1 MSSLLRSNLVVAA
14 GTALSRISGL
24 VRVFVF
30 AYVIGQTALGD
41 AYKLGNETPN
51 IVYDLLLGG
60 VLSATLVPLFTSFL
74 PRGQGDDATAEDR
87 RATNVVLT
95 IAGTLMVALTVVA
108 VVAAPLIFRLYS
120 ISVSNDVDPD
130 LFRSVGTTLTRI
142 FLIQILFYGLVGL
155 GNAFL
160 QSRRRFFVAAW
171 SPILPNVVIIVTLLS
186 LPGAGS
192 TDWTLQDVLDDQRL
206 RWTLGLGATLG
217 IASMALLTLPAMF
230 AAGLRYRPVFEWK
243 HPAVRKLLML
253 SGWTIGFVAANQV
266 AVIVIRNLATHEG
279 EGILSAYVDAFTWF
293 VLPHGLLAV
302 SIATTFQ
309 PELARAVLH
318 RDRPEFVRRLA
329 QGTRLIMLLTLP
341 AAAGLFVLREPI
353 IGLMQRGQFDPVASE
368 NTARALAGLAIGL
381 VAFSVYLFTLR
392 GFYAHQD
399 TRTPF
404 VLNVGEN
411 LLNIVLAFVFVGRWG
426 VLGLGLSYSI
436 AYLLSSVWA
445 LQVMSYKV
453 PSFKMRSVAFD
464 LWRPL
469 LAVVLMAEA
478 MWFVTH
484 NAPSDHGWDALLQ
497 LLVGGIAGLVVYVA
511 VLLVLRAPELSGLA
525 RRLPGGQRYMPVPS
539 TIAPEIA
546 EADQVPQVVDTVD
559 VAERPSPA

>member
-1 MSSLLRSNLVVAA
+1 VSSLLKSNLVVAT

-24 VRVFVF
+24 LRVFVF
-30 AYVIGQTALGD
+30 AYVIGQTSLGD

-74 PRGQGDDATAEDR
+74 PRGEGEGATAEDR

-95 IAGTLMVALTVVA
+95 TAGTLMIALTALA

-120 ISVSNDVDPD
+120 ISVSSDVDPD

-142 FLIQILFYGLVGL
+142 FLLQILFYGLVGL

-171 SPILPNVVIIVTLLS
+171 SPILPNVIIIVTLLS
-186 LPGAGS
+186 LPGAGTTEWS
-192 TDWTLQDVLDDQRL
+192 LQDVLDDQRL

-217 IASMALLTLPAMF
+217 IAAMALVTLPAMF

-243 HPAVRKLLML
+243 HPAVRKLLVL
-253 SGWTIGFVAANQV
+253 SGWTFGFVAANQV
-266 AVIVIRNLATHEG
+266 AVIVIRNLAEREG
-279 EGILSAYVDAFTWF
+279 AGILSAYVDAFTWF

-318 RDRPEFVRRLA
+318 RNRPEFVRRLA
-329 QGTRLIMLLTLP
+329 QGTRLILLLTLP
-341 AAAGLFVLREPI
+341 AAAGLFVLRDPI
-353 IGLMQRGQFDPVASE
+353 IGLMQRGQFDPVASA

-381 VAFSVYLFTLR
+381 AAFSVYLFTLR
-392 GFYAHQD
+392 GFFAHQD

-411 LLNIVLAFVFVGRWG
+411 LLNIVFAFLLVGRWG

-436 AYLLSSVWA
+436 AYLLSAVWA

-453 PSFKMRSVAFD
+453 PSFTIRSVASD

-469 LAVVLMAEA
+469 LAVVLMSEA
-478 MWFVTH
+478 MWLVTR
-484 NAPSDHGWDALLQ
+484 NAPSDHGWDALIQ
-497 LLVGGIAGLVVYVA
+497 LVIGGTAGLAVYIA
-511 VLLVLRAPELSGLA
+511 VLLVLRTPELSGLA
-525 RRLPGGQRYMPVPS
+525 RRLPGGQRYIPVPS

-546 EADQVPQVVDTVD
+546 EADQMPQAVD
-559 VAERPSPA
+559 VGDIAERPSPA

>member
-1 MSSLLRSNLVVAA
+1 MSSLLRSNLVVGT
-14 GTALSRISGL
+14 GTALSRITGL
-24 VRVFVF
+24 LRVFVF

-74 PRGQGDDATAEDR
+74 PRGEGEGATAEDT

-95 IAGTLMVALTVVA
+95 TAGMLMIALTAIA

-120 ISVSNDVDPD
+120 ISVSDDVDPD
-130 LFRSVGTTLTRI
+130 LFRSAGTTLTRI
-142 FLIQILFYGLVGL
+142 FLVQILFYGLTGL

-171 SPILPNVVIIVTLLS
+171 SPILPNLIIILTLLS
-186 LPGAGS
+186 LPGAGD
-192 TDWTLQDVLDDQRL
+192 TDWSLQDVLDDQRL

-217 IASMALLTLPAMF
+217 IASMALVTLPAMF
-230 AAGLRYRPVFEWK
+230 AAGLRYRPVLEWK
-243 HPAVRKLLML
+243 HPAVRKLLVL
-253 SGWTIGFVAANQV
+253 SGWTFGFVAANQV
-266 AVIVIRNLATHEG
+266 AVVVIRNLATHEG

-329 QGTRLIMLLTLP
+329 QGNRLILLLTLP
-341 AAAGLFVLREPI
+341 AAAGLFVLRDPI

-381 VAFSVYLFTLR
+381 AGFSIYLFTLR
-392 GFYAHQD
+392 GFYAHHD

-411 LLNIVLAFVFVGRWG
+411 LLNIVLAFVLVGRWG
-426 VLGLGLSYSI
+426 VLGLGLAYSI
-436 AYLLSSVWA
+436 AYLVSAAWS

-453 PSFKMRSVAFD
+453 PSFRVRSVTSD
-464 LWRPL
+464 IWRPV
-469 LAVVLMAEA
+469 LAALLMAEA
-478 MWFVTH
+478 MWLVTR
-484 NAPSDHGWDALLQ
+484 NAPSDDGWDAVIQ
-497 LLVGGIAGLVVYVA
+497 FVVGGIAGLVVYVA
-511 VLLVLRAPELSGLA
+511 VLLVLRTPELSGIA
-525 RRLPGGQRYMPVPS
+525 RRLPGGRRYMPVPS

-546 EADQVPQVVDTVD
+546 EPDQVTQAVESQDIT
-559 VAERPSPA
+559 ERPSPA